1 MKYIFSAIALIVM
14 TMMMFSCNIVTER
27 ERQLRDSL
35 AMLQSIMSFKD
46 SVQMDYDNTLKS
58 IQQNIAAIK
67 EREKLLST
75 AEYEDGRAPKD
86 EIEADIARINDL
98 LQENKKKVADLTARL
113 KKANLD
119 NKDFEYKMQVLQDQ
133 LAMQNAEVDKLTAI
147 LQAKDVEIEQWKE
160 LNTKLSN
167 SVDSVSRVASVA
179 FDDIAKLTDDKN
191 TAFYIVGTK
200 SDLKAKGITE
210 TSGLFSRKVSG
221 DVDNSLFTK
230 VNWTEI
236 SSIPTH
242 CKRIKL
248 ISTHD
253 ENSYVEEKD
262 EEGYITIHIKD
273 KEAFW
278 KMSKFLVV
286 QGRGLD
292 EE

>member
-1 MKYIFSAIALIVM
+1 MKYIFSAIALIAM

-75 AEYEDGRAPKD
+75 AEYESGRAPKD

-262 EEGYITIHIKD
+262 DEGYITIRIKN

>member
-1 MKYIFSAIALIVM
+1 MKYIFSAIALIAM

-75 AEYEDGRAPKD
+75 AEYESGRAPKD

-119 NKDFEYKMQVLQDQ
+119 NKDFECKMQVLQDQ